1 MFQRLLNTVAKVK
14 TSNNSKDLE
23 NEIYSLLSCFNLIES
38 IRMDLVFMNS
48 EDGEIDDAHRLVWNL
63 RTKIDLKV
71 EKRISVSNLRKFH
84 TRRNIKDFENNR
96 FKISGQ
102 NES

>member
-14 TSNNSKDLE
+14 ASNNSQDLE

-48 EDGEIDDAHRLVWNL
+48 EDGEIDDAHRLVCNL
-63 RTKIDLKV
+63 RTKLI
-71 EKRISVSNLRKFH
+71 
-84 TRRNIKDFENNR
+84 
-96 FKISGQ
+96 
-102 NES
+102 